1 MSARHVSSPFGS
13 ETTLGCTAAHRAVVE
28 SPEPVPPPDEGLM
41 EIRRFA
47 KILGPASGLK
57 QCLGEMPW
65 INRATAMWPDIRYVV
80 NARTKIKECS
90 ANRRCWDSNRA

>member
-47 KILGPASGLK
+47 PKSSAR
-57 QCLGEMPW
+57 
-65 INRATAMWPDIRYVV
+65 RAG
-80 NARTKIKECS
+80 
-90 ANRRCWDSNRA
+90 